1 MIQHLSQS
9 ASKRRNL
16 KTKETIRSGKILR
29 RDQFTLNFKIQA
41 VEDFLKEKQ
50 NFPKVKTQSF
60 LDNNLECGNRKKLRE
75 STFRGWIKDF
85 EKNKAIINQ
94 DRIRKRGSNFP
105 DVEEK
110 IVKYLNFRKER
121 FSKDKC
127 GTFYGSIRNKALEFS
142 EKFLEREQQI
152 LLDLKNSLG
161 DLQDNEDIE
170 KAVADDIREKTLKS
184 ENRFKGKYI
193 S

>member
-9 ASKRRNL
+9 TSKRRNL
-16 KTKETIRSGKILR
+16 QTKETIRSGKILR
-29 RDQFTLNFKIQA
+29 RDQFTLNFKIEA
-41 VEDFLKEKQ
+41 AKKFLKEKQ
-50 NFPKVKTQSF
+50 NFPKTKAQSF
-60 LDNNLECGNRKKLRE
+60 LDNNLECGNGKKLRE

-127 GTFYGSIRNKALEFS
+127 GTSYDFIRNKALEFS

-152 LLDLKNSLG
+152 FLDLKNSLG

-170 KAVADDIREKTLKS
+170 KAVDDIREKTLKS
-184 ENRFKGKYI
+184 ENRIKG
-193 S
+193 

>member
-16 KTKETIRSGKILR
+16 KSKETIRSDKILH
-29 RDQFTLNFKIQA
+29 RDQFTLNFKITA
-41 VEDFLKEKQ
+41 VEKFLKEKQ
-50 NFPKVKTQSF
+50 NFPKLKTQSF
-60 LDNNLECGNRKKLRE
+60 LDNNLECGNGKILNE
-75 STFRGWIKDF
+75 CTFRRWIKDF

-127 GTFYGSIRNKALEFS
+127 GTSYNFIREKAFEIS
-142 EKFLEREQQI
+142 NIFLEREQQI
-152 LLDLKNSLG
+152 LLDLKKKKN
-161 DLQDNEDIE
+161 NF
-170 KAVADDIREKTLKS
+170 VV
-184 ENRFKGKYI
+184 
-193 S
+193 